1 VAGCPIQ
8 RALCVEWDS
17 TTAKSVGSP
26 SSRRAGNK
34 APKPR
39 CHPERSEGGG
49 WATSPPLK
57 QKYDPTQNQGCA
69 TSRGFREVALHCC
82 RQLDCFITLAKC
94 VSSRCPSPTP
104 QRRNPLSMDS
114 SLFLE
119 FRCTRFRFAGS
130 FTPGP
135 AACVFFITT
144 ARFTHHR
151 RISAIAP

>member
-1 VAGCPIQ
+1 MTLLRTKGCATSRGFREVAGCPIQ

-57 QKYDPTQNQGCA
+57 QKYDPTQNQGVRHFA
-69 TSRGFREVALHCC
+69 RVSRSGRVPHSTRTLRWVGFHNC
-82 RQLDCFITLAKC
+82 
-94 VSSRCPSPTP
+94 
-104 QRRNPLSMDS
+104 
-114 SLFLE
+114 
-119 FRCTRFRFAGS
+119 
-130 FTPGP
+130 
-135 AACVFFITT
+135 
-144 ARFTHHR
+144 
-151 RISAIAP
+151 